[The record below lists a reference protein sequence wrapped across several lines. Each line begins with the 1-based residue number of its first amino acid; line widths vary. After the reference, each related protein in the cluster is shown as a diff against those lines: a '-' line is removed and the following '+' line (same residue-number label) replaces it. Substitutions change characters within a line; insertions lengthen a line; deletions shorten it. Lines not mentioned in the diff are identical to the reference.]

1 MAFDQGNFDI
11 FQELIEEINDLDG
24 AIQSLATELA
34 TEIRE
39 NAPVAA
45 VNGGSLKRSVKV
57 LLDKY
62 GFQIEMND
70 YGFFQNYG
78 VGPQARTPFNQMPT
92 GGEPEQPF
100 GIKSPISLGDYEYKT
115 RKFGLPARQFFNIQD
130 IEDRL
135 IETVLNNIEI

>member
-70 YGFFQNYG
+70 YGFFQTM
-78 VGPQARTPFNQMPT
+78 V
-92 GGEPEQPF
+92 
-100 GIKSPISLGDYEYKT
+100 
-115 RKFGLPARQFFNIQD
+115 
-130 IEDRL
+130 
-135 IETVLNNIEI
+135 